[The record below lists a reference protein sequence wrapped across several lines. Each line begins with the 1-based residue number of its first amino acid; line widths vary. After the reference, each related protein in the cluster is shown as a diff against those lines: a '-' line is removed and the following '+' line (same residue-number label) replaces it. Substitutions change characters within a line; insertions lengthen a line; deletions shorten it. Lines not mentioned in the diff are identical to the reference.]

1 MRTYLA
7 ITNLNVN
14 GLNAPIEK
22 HKLAER
28 TQKQDTYILS
38 TRNLLQ
44 FQGHKQTESE
54 GIEKV
59 IPCKWKLKE
68 RWNSKTHTRK
78 TEFKKSTIKDK
89 EGHYIMI
96 LG

>member
-1 MRTYLA
+1 MKKKEQQNQSKTINKILMRTYLA

-44 FQGHKQTESE
+44 F
-54 GIEKV
+54 
-59 IPCKWKLKE
+59 
-68 RWNSKTHTRK
+68 
-78 TEFKKSTIKDK
+78 
-89 EGHYIMI
+89 
-96 LG
+96 